1 MPAIIN
7 KTSRCEMAML
17 NGADLVIELPV
28 VYSTASAELFATASI
43 ALLDSLN
50 CIDYLCFGCET
61 DSIDLLNTVAEILI
75 NEPKEY
81 KDLLTLNL
89 KTGISFPKA
98 RAKALDEYF
107 KKYNLDYSLNINSNN
122 YAKYPSDIT
131 SNSNL
136 DINTFINQ
144 PNNILGI
151 EYIKAL
157 MRFNSKNEETTEY
170 SEYKNHGPGAATK
183 GRVAWSHQ
191 LSKKEAGKVTIAEV
205 FGEEAW

>member
-1 MPAIIN
+1 MKIVGIIAEFNPFHNGHKYLISKAKEVCNADAAVIVCSGNYVQRGMPAIIN

-50 CIDYLCFGCET
+50 CVDYLCFGCET

-98 RAKALDEYF
+98 RAKAFDEYF
-107 KKYNLDYSLNINSNN
+107 KKYNLDYSLDINSK
-122 YAKYPSDIT
+122 KY
-131 SNSNL
+131 
-136 DINTFINQ
+136 F
-144 PNNILGI
+144 
-151 EYIKAL
+151 
-157 MRFNSKNEETTEY
+157 
-170 SEYKNHGPGAATK
+170 
-183 GRVAWSHQ
+183 
-191 LSKKEAGKVTIAEV
+191 
-205 FGEEAW
+205 